1 MTHGQKSLQ
10 RARRPEDKAD
20 RRRDILTAAAA
31 LFSERPFADLTM
43 AEVAARAGLAKGSL
57 FNYFPT
63 KEALFLALLDEELGA
78 WLAVVDGELE
88 RPGPGPM
95 TPRRVAR
102 LFHRTIVERRAFVRL
117 LALLSTVL
125 EHNLPLEAVVA
136 FKTTLLQRLL
146 KTGALLERRLTGLR
160 PGDGVRLMLRID
172 ALTIGLWQLADQ
184 APVVKEALARPE
196 LAVLAVRFDEELADA
211 LAQLFEGSVQPKE

>member
-1 MTHGQKSLQ
+1 MVRKNLQ

-20 RRRDILTAAAA
+20 RRRDILEAAAA
-31 LFSERPFADLTM
+31 LFAERPFAELTM

-78 WLAVVDGELE
+78 WLAEVDAELAH
-88 RPGPGPM
+88 PGPGPM

-102 LFHRTIVERRAFVRL
+102 LFHRTIVARTTFVRL

-125 EHNLPLEAVVA
+125 EHNLPLDAVVA
-136 FKTTLLQRLL
+136 FKTTLLHRLAA
-146 KTGALLERRLTGLR
+146 TGALVERRLPALR
-160 PGDGVRLMLRID
+160 AGDGVRLLLRID

-184 APVVKEALARPE
+184 APVVKEALSRPE
-196 LAVLAVRFDEELADA
+196 LAVLAVLFDEELADA
-211 LAQLFEGSVQPKE
+211 LAQLFEGSVQPKPKE